1 MNEQKM
7 FKVHPTVLPLLQVDR
22 HSEWEKA
29 TFGGKK
35 KTTELTSFKVVKFL

>member
-22 HSEWEKA
+22 HSEREKA
-29 TFGGKK
+29 TA
-35 KTTELTSFKVVKFL
+35 